1 MEDLLEFFAAL
12 LECIYHIIKCIFT
25 LLRWIME
32 NIFNFFMV
40 IGVLFCIPIAGS
52 IVKFICYSSFLVLV
66 LLACKYRRKIKRYLN
81 EKDLFK

>member
-25 LLRWIME
+25 FLKWIME

-40 IGVLFCIPIAGS
+40 IGVLFCIVIAGS
-52 IVKFICYSSFLVLV
+52 IVKFIFYSSFLVLV
-66 LLACKYRRKIKRYLN
+66 LSACKYRRRIKRYLN
-81 EKDLFK
+81 EKGLFK